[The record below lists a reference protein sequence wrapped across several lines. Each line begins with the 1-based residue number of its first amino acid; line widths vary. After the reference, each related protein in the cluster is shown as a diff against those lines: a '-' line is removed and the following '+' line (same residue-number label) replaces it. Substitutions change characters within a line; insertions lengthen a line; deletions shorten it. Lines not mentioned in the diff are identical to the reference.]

1 MVKTKNVIIRKNCL
15 YSFYVRKKKSKQVK
29 VFQIDEVIEPNYCIC
44 VIKHA

>member
-15 YSFYVRKKKSKQVK
+15 YSFYERKKKSKQ